1 MLHDT
6 TKRLGFC
13 AFARIK
19 VVLGAARA
27 FYGRMTQDLSWT
39 VAFMRSGYAGRGL
52 VYLVV
57 SGFSLFAIWYGG
69 QAKGT
74 SSALAQLEATT
85 WGSFVLLLIFLGMIA
100 YAAWRVIEALY
111 DLEDHGTD
119 AKGLVA
125 RTGMIVS
132 AVIHLGIAF
141 TAFGLL
147 FTAGGQD
154 GGSSSITEATNA
166 VMAVPAGRW
175 IIAAAGLAILGTG
188 VVYARRA
195 LRETYREHLR
205 ANHFTTNWNWLL
217 KVGVLAKAG
226 IVAIIGVFA
235 IYAAWTA
242 DPSEAGGMQEAFS
255 WLNGQIYGRVL
266 VILFCVGLMGFAVY
280 CFVNAAFRIVPRVA
294 GGNVQSLAAWA
305 KDQAKAAVS

>member
-1 MLHDT
+1 MLGT
-6 TKRLGFC
+6 
-13 AFARIK
+13 
-19 VVLGAARA
+19 ARA
-27 FYGRMTQDLSWT
+27 FYPDMIQDLTWT

-57 SGFSLFAIWYGG
+57 SGFSLFAVWYGG

-85 WGSFVLLLIFLGMIA
+85 WGSFVLLLIFFGMIA
-100 YAAWRVIEALY
+100 YAAWRAIESVC

-132 AVIHLGIAF
+132 AAIHLGIAF
-141 TAFGLL
+141 TALGLL
-147 FTAGGQD
+147 FTAGGRD
-154 GGSSSITEATNA
+154 GGPSSITKATDA

-175 IIAAAGLAILGTG
+175 IIAMAGLAIVATG
-188 VVYARRA
+188 VLYARRA
-195 LRETYREHLR
+195 LKETYREHLR

-217 KVGVLAKAG
+217 KAGVLAKAG

-242 DPSEAGGMQEAFS
+242 DPSETGGMEEAFS
-255 WLNGQIYGRVL
+255 WLNDQIYGRVL
-266 VILFCVGLMGFAVY
+266 VILFCVGLVGFAVY
-280 CFVNAAFRIVPRVA
+280 CFVNAAYRIVPRIA
-294 GGNVQSLAAWA
+294 GGDVQSLAAWA
-305 KDQAKAAVS
+305 KAQAKAAVS